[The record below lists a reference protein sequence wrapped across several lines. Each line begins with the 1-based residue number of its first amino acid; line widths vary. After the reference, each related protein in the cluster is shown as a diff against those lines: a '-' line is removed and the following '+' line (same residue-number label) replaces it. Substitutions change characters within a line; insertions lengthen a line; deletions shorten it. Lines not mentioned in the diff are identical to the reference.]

1 MADVTIIAGS
11 TSDSDLVKKIE
22 EVLTDFGV
30 EYTSHV
36 ASAHRTPKKVEEIVT
51 SSDSDV
57 FIGVAGLSAALP
69 GAIASHTIKPVIGVP
84 KEVKL
89 GGVDSLLSIAQMP
102 PGVPVATVGVDN
114 ARNAALLAVQIL
126 AVKVKGLDKKL
137 ERYRE
142 NNR

>member
-1 MADVTIIAGS
+1 MAYVTIIAGS
-11 TSDSDLVKKIE
+11 SSDGDLVKKIE
-22 EVLTDFGV
+22 EVLRDFDV
-30 EYTSHV
+30 EYASHV

-69 GAIASHTIKPVIGVP
+69 GVIASHTVKPVIGVP

-114 ARNAALLAVQIL
+114 AKNAALLAVEIL
-126 AVKVKGLDKKL
+126 ALKLKGLDEKL
-137 ERYRE
+137 QRYRE
-142 NNR
+142 KNR